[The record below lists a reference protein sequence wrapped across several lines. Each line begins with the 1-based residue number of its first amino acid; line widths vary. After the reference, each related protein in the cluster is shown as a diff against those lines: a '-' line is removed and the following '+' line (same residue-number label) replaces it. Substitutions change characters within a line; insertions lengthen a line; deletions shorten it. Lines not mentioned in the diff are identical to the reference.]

1 MDINTLYREWQALQ
15 PLRPEN
21 QEILDRKFRLDF
33 NYNSN
38 HIEGNT
44 LTYGQTEVLFLTG
57 NTSDNAPMKDWEEMK
72 AHNVAL
78 RLVKQ
83 EAKDKERP
91 LTERFIKDV
100 HKILLCEDYDK
111 YVIENGIEKVIT
123 IHVGTYKQRP
133 NSVITKTGER
143 FEYALPEETPALMND
158 LLEWYNQTEKEA
170 KLSPLE
176 IAALFHYRYIR
187 IHPFDD
193 GNGRIARL
201 MVNYIL
207 YKHGYPMIVVKADDK
222 QNYLMA
228 LGQCDV
234 NTGLVPSEGAH
245 AELEQITPLVNYLEK
260 CLEQALIQGIK
271 AAVGDNIEED
281 DDMKKKIALLARNA
295 KAKREGVKRKN
306 TILVNEI
313 INDFLYPFQDKLKKE
328 LAPFDQFYSTIDTLF
343 MAVVSQGLSLP
354 LYTGYLENH
363 QDELE
368 KLSSNMY
375 IGVHLSNPTVLLPA
389 KSSEAINFYIS
400 CKDEGYEI
408 TIFGKT
414 SSFRYGV
421 FPTDSQQNEWIKIIS
436 EDLYG
441 NIEKKVNSSK

>member
-1 MDINTLYREWQALQ
+1 MNIETLFAEWQALQ

-21 QEILDRKFRLDF
+21 QEVLDRKFRLEF

-44 LTYGQTEVLFLTG
+44 LTYGQTEVLFMTG

-83 EAKDKERP
+83 EAGDVSRP

-100 HKILLCEDYDK
+100 HRIMLCEDYDK
-111 YVIENGIEKVIT
+111 YIIEDGIQKVIT
-123 IHVGTYKQRP
+123 IHAGTYKERR
-133 NSVITKTGER
+133 NSVITKTGEK
-143 FEYALPEETPALMND
+143 FEYASPEETPALMAD
-158 LLEWYNQTEKEA
+158 LVSWYCEEESRHKYKPIE
-170 KLSPLE
+170 L
-176 IAALFHYRYIR
+176 AAMFHYRYIR

-207 YKHGYPMIVVKADDK
+207 FKHGYPMIVVKADDK

-234 NTGLVPSEGAH
+234 NTGVVPSDGAH

-260 CLEQALIQGIK
+260 CLEQALVQGIK
-271 AAVGDNIEED
+271 AAVGDNIED
-281 DDMKKKIALLARNA
+281 DDDLQKRIAILARNA
-295 KAKREGVKRKN
+295 KANREGVKRKN
-306 TILVNEI
+306 TIFVNEI
-313 INDFLYPFQDKLKKE
+313 INDFLSPFQNKLMDG
-328 LAPFDQFYSTIDTLF
+328 LAPFSQFYSKIEVPL

-354 LYTGYLENH
+354 IYSGYVESH

-368 KLSSNMY
+368 KVSSNMY
-375 IGVHLSNPTVLLPA
+375 IYVHLGNPTILLPA
-389 KSSEAINFYIS
+389 KSGETVNFYIS
-400 CKDEGYEI
+400 CKEEGYEI
-408 TIFGKT
+408 TISDKT
-414 SSFRYGV
+414 FSFRYGV
-421 FPTDSQQNEWIKIIS
+421 LPTDSQQKEWIKIITQ
-436 EDLYG
+436 DLYES
-441 NIEKKVNSSK
+441 IERKVQANK